1 MTARRPLFDDEES
14 PVIARRPTKK
24 APATLDDL
32 ALIRIE
38 DVEALSSARL
48 VPFYLM
54 ASFAYYEL
62 NATFMEDAAYDRI
75 CVRLREEWQQV
86 VHPHKRL
93 IKFDSL
99 SATTGYALK
108 FHKLPLIVRVSTHRL
123 LDLSRE
129 GTLLEYIR
137 PPQRRRVTIL

>member
-1 MTARRPLFDDEES
+1 MIRRSLFEDDE
-14 PVIARRPTKK
+14 PVIIQHRPTKRERT
-24 APATLDDL
+24 TLNDL
-32 ALIRIE
+32 VLIRVE
-38 DVEALSSARL
+38 DVEAFSSARL

-62 NATFMEDAAYDRI
+62 NSNFMEDAAYDRI
-75 CVRLREEWQQV
+75 CVRLRAEWRRV
-86 VHPHKRL
+86 VHPHKHL

-123 LDLSRE
+123 LDLARD
-129 GTLLEYIR
+129 GTLLESIR
-137 PPQRRRVTIL
+137 PPQRRRVIIL